1 MTPDSAPSTVAPSS
15 RWKSA
20 AANAALV
27 VSSLAVTYLIL
38 EVVFFRLM
46 LPYLPLQY
54 RVYLPDRADFFL
66 QISKS
71 QYVPRDYIALVG
83 DSYAQGM
90 GDWLLSLGYKSSK
103 PYHSADVIHEKL
115 RRDVAS
121 LGRARSGSAEAMV
134 LRVAR
139 IFNDPYC
146 YLFPEIPAPKRFLV
160 YFYEGNDIEDNYE
173 LLQHYVRPRASSP
186 LAPQI
191 EAFLEDQYAATSGW
205 RCHGH
210 LGDTFWKMIQ
220 YHVRFGLHPDATYN
234 VGPVPPINRI
244 IVNGGAMNAREL
256 GGGSMALSDK
266 QIDDGV
272 RVYDRSLAWF
282 QRRFPGVPI
291 TLVYI
296 PSPGA
301 IYRFDSDNVMSGEY
315 YDPNDQ
321 PRIGRPRL
329 TPGRPFPASAIYA
342 MSQKVCEKI
351 RAASL
356 AQGIAFIDTR
366 PAFRKA
372 AAHVPLHGPR
382 DWGHPNEAG
391 YRLLGSLIASRINE
405 PAADACDDRW
415 EQ

>member
-1 MTPDSAPSTVAPSS
+1 MENA
-15 RWKSA
+15 SA
-20 AANAALV
+20 AKPVAASNPLKNAAINIALV
-27 VSSLAVTYLIL
+27 VVSSAITYLIL
-38 EVVFFRLM
+38 EVIFFRLM
-46 LPYLPLQY
+46 LPHLPLQY

-71 QYVPRDYIALVG
+71 QYVPKDYIALIG

-90 GDWLLSLGYKSSK
+90 GDWLLSLGYKSSE

-115 RRDVAS
+115 GQDVAS

-146 YLFPEIPAPKRFLV
+146 YLFPAIPPPKRFLV

-173 LLQHYVRPRASSP
+173 LIQHYVRPDGSSP

-191 EAFLEDQYAATSGW
+191 DSFLQNQYAATSGL

-210 LGDTFWKMIQ
+210 LGDTIWKMIQ
-220 YHVRFGLHPDATYN
+220 YHVRFGLHPDARYN
-234 VGPVPPINRI
+234 VGPVPPTNHILIN
-244 IVNGGAMNAREL
+244 GAPTNAREL
-256 GGGSMALSDK
+256 GGGAMAMDEK
-266 QIDDGV
+266 QLDDGV
-272 RVYDRSLAWF
+272 LVYDRSLAWF

-301 IYRFDSDNVMSGEY
+301 IYRYPSANVMSAEY

-321 PRIGRPRL
+321 PRIGRPKLR
-329 TPGRPFPASAIYA
+329 PGREFPASAIYA
-342 MSQKVCEKI
+342 MSQNICERI
-351 RAASL
+351 RAVSL
-356 AQGIAFIDTR
+356 AHGIGFIDTR

-372 AAHVPLHGPR
+372 GAHTPLHGPR

-391 YRLLGSLIASRINE
+391 YRLLGTLLAERIDE
-405 PAADACDDRW
+405 QARDACDDRW
-415 EQ
+415 EP